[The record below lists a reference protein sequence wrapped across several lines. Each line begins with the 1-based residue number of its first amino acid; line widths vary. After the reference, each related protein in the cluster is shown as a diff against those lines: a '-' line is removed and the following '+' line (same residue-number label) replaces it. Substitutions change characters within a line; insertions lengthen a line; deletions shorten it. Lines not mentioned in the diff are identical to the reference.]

1 MLLPAARSL
10 GLAVACSL
18 LCSSLAAEAEESPHA
33 GGEQQRPLIIVES
46 VKPQGGRAAV
56 AAYGITDDDLAAIVQ
71 TLPTLQRAVPIRT
84 RESQV
89 RVAERAAEAQLFGTT
104 HDYAILH
111 PPQLAEGR
119 FLTAD
124 DVQHRRSVGVLGH
137 RLAGLLFP
145 TGTAVGQTVRAGRH
159 AFLIVGVL
167 AAESTSQQL
176 DLILPLST
184 LRSRYGTQTV
194 TRQAGGFEVERVELS
209 RIELL
214 VPRFDTLAATSAMLE
229 QLLARRHDD
238 RSFRIVTTLDGSE
251 QLEQTERSPR

>member
-1 MLLPAARSL
+1 MLHPAARPL
-10 GLAVACSL
+10 GLAMACSL
-18 LCSSLAAEAEESPHA
+18 LCSSLAAGAEESPHT
-33 GGEQQRPLIIVES
+33 GGEQRPLIIVES

-84 RESQV
+84 RASQV
-89 RVAERAAEAQLFGTT
+89 RVAERVAEAQLFGTT
-104 HDYAILH
+104 DDYAVLH

-145 TGTAVGQTVRAGRH
+145 AGTAVGQTVRAGRH

-184 LRSRYGTQTV
+184 LRSRYGKQTV

-214 VPRFDTLAATSAMLE
+214 VPRFDTMAATSAMLE
-229 QLLARRHDD
+229 KLLARRHDD

-251 QLEQTERSPR
+251 QLEQTERSPP